1 MTHRPARR
9 RPLRA
14 AALLLAAAVVL
25 VPAVLALVRPP
36 AAAAA
41 ASGGPVLRVGSDLT
55 YPPYAFLDGGT
66 PAGFEVEFMQA
77 VGQRLGR
84 PVEFVDTRFE
94 QLIPQLRAGGFDV
107 IASALYIT
115 EARAAQVDYIPHL
128 TTGNSIVVR
137 STGPAYADPAALCGR
152 TVGVIKGGDV
162 ATQLRGAPCSTGPID
177 VRDFGTDSEATQALL
192 AGQLDAQVT
201 DAAVARSVVDANRA
215 ALRISSAGLLY
226 PIPVGLAVTKG
237 NTALAVQ
244 IQGAIE
250 AMRSDGT
257 YQGLLDRYNLAPPDD
272 AAVTTALG
280 AQAGSA
286 HESPGFDWAY
296 VASLFTDGDFYRAAL
311 VVVALAVSGWAIAV
325 LLGMGVALAML
336 SQNPLLR
343 RVATTYV
350 WFFRSLPLL
359 VLLIFVYNAP
369 LLVPG
374 LRPIV
379 GIPFVAGLAAIVL
392 SETAYI
398 AEIHRG
404 GLQSVASGQ
413 GEAARALGVRWRDV
427 QRRVVVPQAFRIAL
441 PALGNQLV
449 TIIKLTSLVSAIS
462 LSELLLVGQRLY
474 TQNFK
479 VLETLLAVALYYV
492 ALVTVFDLGLRALER
507 RLDVRRRHVVA
518 VAPVDDTGELPEPAA
533 RAHVPHAG
541 EIVLDVRGVVVEYG
555 STRVLDGIDL
565 TVHRG
570 EVVAL
575 IGPSGSGKTTLVRS
589 LNAMAPIS
597 GGDVFFHGEPVGY
610 RRAGD
615 GAVHRIGDAA
625 LAGQREQIGMV
636 FQQFNL
642 FPHMTVLDN
651 VTFAPRTLHRLD
663 PADTEQQAREL
674 LGKVGMAAHAAKYP
688 HQLSGGQQ
696 QRVAIARA
704 LAMNPEVVL
713 FDEPTSALDPELV
726 GEVLQVMT
734 ELAAEGLTMVVVTH
748 EMRFARGVADWV
760 VVLDDGRA
768 IEQGSA
774 EEVFGS
780 PSTERTR
787 KFLDRVTVA

>member
-1 MTHRPARR
+1 MTHPAARR
-9 RPLRA
+9 RPLRT

-36 AAAAA
+36 VAAAAE
-41 ASGGPVLRVGSDLT
+41 SGQVLRVGSDLT
-55 YPPYAFLDGGT
+55 YPPYAYLDGGT

-77 VGQRLGR
+77 VGKRLDR

-107 IASALYIT
+107 IASALYVT

-137 STGPAYADPAALCGR
+137 AAGPAYADPAALCGR

-162 ATQLRGAPCSTGPID
+162 ATQLRSAPCASGPID

-201 DAAVARSVVDANRA
+201 DAAVARSVVDAQHT
-215 ALRISSAGLLY
+215 ALRISSTGLLY
-226 PIPVGLAVTKG
+226 PIPVGLAVVKG
-237 NTALAVQ
+237 NTALAGQ
-244 IQGAIE
+244 IEGAID

-257 YQGLLDRYNLAPPDD
+257 YQGLLDRFNLAPPDD
-272 AAVTTALG
+272 AAVAKALG

-286 HESPGFDWAY
+286 QQSPGFDWGY
-296 VASLFTDGDFYRAAL
+296 VASLFADGNFYRAAL

-336 SQNPLLR
+336 SQNVLLR

-369 LLVPG
+369 LLVPA

-379 GIPFVAGLAAIVL
+379 GIPFIAGLVAIVL

-507 RLDVRRRHVVA
+507 GLDVRRRHAVA
-518 VAPVDDTGELPEPAA
+518 VAQADDTGDLPEPAA

-541 EIVLDVRGVVVEYG
+541 EVVLDVRGVVVEYG

-565 TVHRG
+565 AVHRG

-597 GGDVFFHGEPVGY
+597 GGDVLFHGDPVGY

-651 VTFAPRTLHRLD
+651 VTFAPRTLHRVD
-663 PADTEQQAREL
+663 AADAELQAREL

-748 EMRFARGVADWV
+748 EMRFAREVADWV
-760 VVLDDGRA
+760 VVLDNGRA
-768 IEQGSA
+768 VEQGPA
-774 EEVFGS
+774 DDVFGS

-787 KFLDRVTVA
+787 KFLDRVAVG

>member
-1 MTHRPARR
+1 MFTRAAGRR
-9 RPLRA
+9 SSRA
-14 AALLLAAAVVL
+14 AALLV
-25 VPAVLALVRPP
+25 ALVAALAPGFVALVAP
-36 AAAAA
+36 QAAAAEP
-41 ASGGPVLRVGSDLT
+41 GRPLRVGSDLT
-55 YPPYAFLDGGT
+55 YPPYAYLEGGQ
-66 PAGFEVEFMQA
+66 PAGFEVEFMRA
-77 VGQRLGR
+77 VGQRLDR

-128 TTGNSIVVR
+128 TTGNSIVTR
-137 STGPAYADPAALCGR
+137 SAGPAYADPAALCGH
-152 TVGVIKGGDV
+152 TAGVIKGGDV
-162 ATQLRGAPCSTGPID
+162 ANQLRAEAGPCVSNPID
-177 VRDFGTDSEATQALL
+177 VRDFATDSEATQALL

-201 DAAVARSVVDANRA
+201 DAAVARSVVDAGHG
-215 ALRISSAGLLY
+215 ALRIAGDELLY
-226 PIPVGLAVTKG
+226 PVPVGLAVTKG
-237 NTALAVQ
+237 NTPLAEQ
-244 IQGAIE
+244 IGGAIA
-250 AMRSDGT
+250 AMREDGS
-257 YQGLLDRYNLAPPDD
+257 YQALLDRYNLAPPDG
-272 AAVTTALG
+272 AAAALALG
-280 AQAGSA
+280 AQAGPA
-286 HESPGFDWAY
+286 GGPVFDWAY
-296 VASLFTDGDFYRAAL
+296 VASLFADPDFYRAAL

-325 LLGMGVALAML
+325 LLGMPVALAML
-336 SQNPLLR
+336 SGNRLLR

-369 LLVPG
+369 LLVPA
-374 LRPIV
+374 LRPVV
-379 GIPFVAGLAAIVL
+379 GIPFVAGLVAIVL
-392 SETAYI
+392 SETAYV

-413 GEAARALGVRWRDV
+413 GEAARALGVRWREV

-507 RLDVRRRHVVA
+507 RLDVRRRHA
-518 VAPVDDTGELPEPAA
+518 VTTAEADDTGMLPEPAT
-533 RAHVPHAG
+533 RSRVPHSG
-541 EIVLDVRGVVVEYG
+541 EVVLDVRGAVVDYG
-555 STRVLDGIDL
+555 STRVLDGVDL

-597 GGDVFFHGEPVGY
+597 GGDVRFHSEPVGY
-610 RRAGD
+610 RRDDDGGYRGLGD
-615 GAVHRIGDAA
+615 EA
-625 LAGQREQIGMV
+625 LAAQREKIGMV

-642 FPHMTVLDN
+642 FPHMTVLEN
-651 VTFAPRTLHRLD
+651 VTFGPRTVHRVS
-663 PADTEQQAREL
+663 PAEAERQAREL
-674 LGKVGMAAHAAKYP
+674 LGKVGMATHAAKYP

-748 EMRFARGVADWV
+748 EMRFAREVADWV
-760 VVLDDGRA
+760 VVLDHGRA
-768 IEQGSA
+768 VEQGPA
-774 EEVFGS
+774 DEVFGN
-780 PSTERTR
+780 PSAERTR
-787 KFLDRVTVA
+787 RFLDRVTVA

>member
-1 MTHRPARR
+1 M
-9 RPLRA
+9 RA
-14 AALLLAAAVVL
+14 AALLV
-25 VPAVLALVRPP
+25 ALVAALAPAFVTLTASPATAAEPERP
-36 AAAAA
+36 
-41 ASGGPVLRVGSDLT
+41 LRVGSDLT
-55 YPPYAFLDGGT
+55 YPPYAYLEDGR

-77 VGQRLGR
+77 VGQRLDR

-115 EARAAQVDYIPHL
+115 EARAVQVDYIPHL
-128 TTGNSIVVR
+128 TTGNSIVAR
-137 STGPAYADPAALCGR
+137 SAGPSYADPAALCGHS
-152 TVGVIKGGDV
+152 VGVIKGGDV
-162 ATQLRGAPCSTGPID
+162 ANQLRTATGPCGSDPID
-177 VRDFGTDSEATQALL
+177 VRDFATDSEATQALL

-201 DAAVARSVVDANRA
+201 DAAVARSVVDAGGGT
-215 ALRISSAGLLY
+215 LRITSSELLY
-226 PIPVGLAVTKG
+226 PVPVGLAVTKG
-237 NTALAVQ
+237 DTALADQ
-244 IQGAIE
+244 IDDAIA
-250 AMRSDGT
+250 AMREDGS
-257 YQGLLDRYNLAPPDD
+257 YQALLDRYNLAPPDD
-272 AAVTTALG
+272 ATVTTALG
-280 AQAGSA
+280 AHAGSTGGTA
-286 HESPGFDWAY
+286 FDWAY
-296 VASLFTDGDFYRAAL
+296 VASLFADPDFYRAAL

-325 LLGMGVALAML
+325 LLGMPVALAML
-336 SQNPLLR
+336 SENRLLR
-343 RVATTYV
+343 RAATTYV

-369 LLVPG
+369 LLVPA
-374 LRPIV
+374 LRPVV
-379 GIPFVAGLAAIVL
+379 GIPFVAGLVAIVL
-392 SETAYI
+392 SETAYV

-404 GLQSVASGQ
+404 GLQSVAAGQ
-413 GEAARALGVRWRDV
+413 GEAARALGLRWRDV

-462 LSELLLVGQRLY
+462 LAELLLVGQRLY

-507 RLDVRRRHVVA
+507 RLDVRRRHA
-518 VAPVDDTGELPEPAA
+518 VATAETDDAEMLPEPAVRA
-533 RAHVPHAG
+533 RVPHSD
-541 EIVLDVRGVVVEYG
+541 EVVLDVRGVVVDYG

-575 IGPSGSGKTTLVRS
+575 IGPSGSGKTTLVRT

-597 GGDVFFHGEPVGY
+597 GGDVRFHGGPVGY
-610 RRAGD
+610 RRDGNGGFRSIGD
-615 GAVHRIGDAA
+615 GELAA
-625 LAGQREQIGMV
+625 QREKIGMV

-642 FPHMTVLDN
+642 FPHMTVLEN
-651 VTFAPRTLHRLD
+651 VTFAPRTLHRVD
-663 PADTEQQAREL
+663 PAEAERQARRL

-734 ELAAEGLTMVVVTH
+734 ELATEGLTMVVVTH
-748 EMRFARGVADWV
+748 EMRFAREVADWV
-760 VVLDDGRA
+760 VVLDKGRA
-768 IEQGSA
+768 VEQGPA
-774 EEVFGS
+774 DEVFGN
-780 PSTERTR
+780 PSAERTR
-787 KFLDRVTVA
+787 KFLDRVTVAG

>member
-1 MTHRPARR
+1 
-9 RPLRA
+9 
-14 AALLLAAAVVL
+14 
-25 VPAVLALVRPP
+25 
-36 AAAAA
+36 
-41 ASGGPVLRVGSDLT
+41 
-55 YPPYAFLDGGT
+55 
-66 PAGFEVEFMQA
+66 
-77 VGQRLGR
+77 
-84 PVEFVDTRFE
+84 
-94 QLIPQLRAGGFDV
+94 
-107 IASALYIT
+107 
-115 EARAAQVDYIPHL
+115 
-128 TTGNSIVVR
+128 
-137 STGPAYADPAALCGR
+137 
-152 TVGVIKGGDV
+152 
-162 ATQLRGAPCSTGPID
+162 
-177 VRDFGTDSEATQALL
+177 
-192 AGQLDAQVT
+192 
-201 DAAVARSVVDANRA
+201 
-215 ALRISSAGLLY
+215 
-226 PIPVGLAVTKG
+226 
-237 NTALAVQ
+237 
-244 IQGAIE
+244 
-250 AMRSDGT
+250 
-257 YQGLLDRYNLAPPDD
+257 
-272 AAVTTALG
+272 
-280 AQAGSA
+280 
-286 HESPGFDWAY
+286 
-296 VASLFTDGDFYRAAL
+296 
-311 VVVALAVSGWAIAV
+311 
-325 LLGMGVALAML
+325 MGVALAML

-369 LLVPG
+369 LLVPA

-379 GIPFVAGLAAIVL
+379 GIPFVAGLVAIVL

-507 RLDVRRRHVVA
+507 GLDVRRRHAVA
-518 VAPVDDTGELPEPAA
+518 VAQADDNGELPEPAA
-533 RAHVPHAG
+533 RAHIPHAG

-597 GGDVFFHGEPVGY
+597 DGDVLFHGEPVGY

-748 EMRFARGVADWV
+748 EMRFAREVADWV

-768 IEQGSA
+768 VEQGSA

>member
-9 RPLRA
+9 RPLHA

-25 VPAVLALVRPP
+25 VPAVLALVRQP

-41 ASGGPVLRVGSDLT
+41 GSGPVLRVGSDLT

-77 VGQRLGR
+77 VGQRLDR

-137 STGPAYADPAALCGR
+137 STGQSYGDPAALCGR

-162 ATQLRGAPCSTGPID
+162 ANQLRSAPCPSGPID

-201 DAAVARSVVDANRA
+201 DAAVARSVVDANKA
-215 ALRISSAGLLY
+215 GLRISSTGLLY
-226 PIPVGLAVTKG
+226 PIPVGLAVIKG
-237 NTALAVQ
+237 NTALVDQ
-244 IQGAIE
+244 IDSAIA

-272 AAVTTALG
+272 AAVTKALG

-286 HESPGFDWAY
+286 QESPGFDWAY

-507 RLDVRRRHVVA
+507 RLDVRRRHAVA
-518 VAPVDDTGELPEPAA
+518 VAPADDTGELPEPAA

-541 EIVLDVRGVVVEYG
+541 EIVLDVRGVVVKYG

-597 GGDVFFHGEPVGY
+597 DGDVLFHGEPVGY
-610 RRAGD
+610 RRADD

-663 PADTEQQAREL
+663 PADTEQQARQL

-748 EMRFARGVADWV
+748 EMRFAREVADWV

-768 IEQGSA
+768 VEQGSA

-787 KFLDRVTVA
+787 KFLDRVTVG